1 MAKDDRIRTKVL
13 MTAQTKGIQ
22 VDISKY
28 PAW

>member
-1 MAKDDRIRTKVL
+1 MAKEDNMSTRVL

-28 PAW
+28 PA